1 MEIRG
6 KVEFISALEH
16 GADKSGKAYEKAY
29 FIVNDGLGQY
39 PNTYK
44 IELFNKSDLLTGV
57 GVGSDVVV
65 SVNAKANEWQG
76 KHYMSL
82 SGYKVE
88 LLEQTQPIATAVS
101 PAPTPPTESVPDL
114 PF

>member
-1 MEIRG
+1 
-6 KVEFISALEH
+6 
-16 GADKSGKAYEKAY
+16 
-29 FIVNDGLGQY
+29 VNDGLGQY

-44 IELFNKSDLLTGV
+44 IELFNKSDLLRGV

-65 SVNAKANEWQG
+65 NVNAKANEWQG

-88 LLEQTQPIATAVS
+88 LVGGARPIAPTQPIAT
-101 PAPTPPTESVPDL
+101 TPPTESVPDL

>member
-1 MEIRG
+1 MEIKG

-44 IELFNKSDLLTGV
+44 IELFNKSDLMRGV

-65 SVNAKANEWQG
+65 NVNAKANEWQG

-88 LLEQTQPIATAVS
+88 LVAGVQQATAVAQT
-101 PAPTPPTESVPDL
+101 APTTTEVP
-114 PF
+114 F